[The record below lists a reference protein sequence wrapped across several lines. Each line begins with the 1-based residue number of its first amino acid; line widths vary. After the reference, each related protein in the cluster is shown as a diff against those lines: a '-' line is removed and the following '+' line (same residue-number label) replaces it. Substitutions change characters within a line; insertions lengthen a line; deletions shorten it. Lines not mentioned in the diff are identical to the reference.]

1 MFIKE
6 TSRIVFLCL
15 LVYLSGCSASQKVR
29 DIEELKSAPSEIK
42 LEGKSYSLEVYI
54 WRDFMPTTDTFV
66 NTGIMGSIKIKTSDS
81 SQIPTSLKVTKL
93 WILNKDSVWETK
105 PVRINL
111 LAPGIMEVFVSRG
124 PSWEKGTRTDVVTEI
139 KLNNNIKLLGI
150 KNQEIH
156 AVY

>member
-15 LVYLSGCSASQKVR
+15 LVYLSGCSASQEVR

-42 LEGKSYSLEVYI
+42 LEGKSLTLEVYI

-81 SQIPTSLKVTKL
+81 SQIPTSLNVTKL

-105 PVRINL
+105 PVRTNL
-111 LAPGIMEVFVSRG
+111 LTPDVLEIFVSRG
-124 PSWEKGTRTDVVTEI
+124 PSWDKGIKTDVITEI
-139 KLNNNIKLLGI
+139 KLNKSVKLLCI

>member
-15 LVYLSGCSASQKVR
+15 LVYLTGCSASQEVR
-29 DIEELKSAPSEIK
+29 DIEELKSAPSKIMID
-42 LEGKSYSLEVYI
+42 GKSLTLEVYI

-81 SQIPTSLKVTKL
+81 TQIPASLTVTKL

-105 PVRINL
+105 PVRTNF
-111 LAPGIMEVFVSRG
+111 LAPDVLEIFVSRG
-124 PSWEKGTRTDVVTEI
+124 PSWDKGIKTDVVTEI
-139 KLNNNIKLLGI
+139 KLNNNVKLLGI

>member
-6 TSRIVFLCL
+6 TSRIVLICL
-15 LVYLSGCSASQKVR
+15 LLYLSGCSASQGSR

-42 LEGKSYSLEVYI
+42 LEGKSLTLEAYI

-81 SQIPTSLKVTKL
+81 TQIPSALKVTKL
-93 WILNKDSVWETK
+93 WILNKDSVWETR
-105 PVRINL
+105 PVRTNL
-111 LAPGIMEVFVSRG
+111 LAPDILEVFVSRG
-124 PSWEKGTRTDVVTEI
+124 PSWDKGIKTDVVTEI